1 LPLYV
6 EIKHSHL
13 NGKTSKES
21 ADAAYDRV
29 DVSKRYGKHAT
40 YYQSQHQWNHV
51 APKQGIVQATIGA
64 PQFAVVFTSEPDEA
78 THARIGKQGIEAYS
92 LSRFAS
98 MIELQLAC
106 LSLTTTR
113 HGEQGTAR

>member
-1 LPLYV
+1 
-6 EIKHSHL
+6 L